1 MLRLVN
7 TTTLNVYGRTLKKIR
22 RFFMKV
28 LNTEKAPGAVGPYVQ
43 GMSAEKFVFTSGQLP
58 INPETG
64 ELVMDCI
71 KKATRQSLTNVLEIV
86 KSAGGDVKNIMKV
99 NIFVKDMNDF
109 AAVNE
114 EYAAFFGDHKPARSC
129 VEVARLPKDAKIEIE
144 AIAYLG

>member
-1 MLRLVN
+1 
-7 TTTLNVYGRTLKKIR
+7 
-22 RFFMKV
+22 MKV

-64 ELVMDCI
+64 ELVSDCI

-86 KSAGGDVKNIMKV
+86 KTAGGDVKNIMKV

-114 EYAAFFGDHKPARSC
+114 EYAEFFGDHKPARSC
-129 VEVARLPKDAKIEIE
+129 VEVARLPKDARIEIE

>member
-1 MLRLVN
+1 
-7 TTTLNVYGRTLKKIR
+7 
-22 RFFMKV
+22 MKV
-28 LNTEKAPGAVGPYVQ
+28 LNTEKAPDAVGPYVQ